1 MDYVI
6 LNVGRMVTICESTN
20 IDRLKGLYLSG
31 WRLVGEAKSLEH
43 ARSVWEE
50 YRTRSLGR

>member
-20 IDRLKGLYLSG
+20 IDRLKGLYLNG